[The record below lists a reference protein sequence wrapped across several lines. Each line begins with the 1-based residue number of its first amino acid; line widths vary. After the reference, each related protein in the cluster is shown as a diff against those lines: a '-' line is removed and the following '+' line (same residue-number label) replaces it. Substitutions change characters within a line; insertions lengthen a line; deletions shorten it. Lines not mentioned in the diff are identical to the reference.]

1 MEQRRRLGHNNINV
15 TGDHVKQE
23 LGYVQ
28 EFYELAIA
36 FLANYSFQIIGAVII
51 VTIGWFLSKYIYTI
65 LIGFFTKHEF
75 DVTLGKFAANIV
87 RILIF
92 GAMFVIAIGK
102 LGISIAPFIAA
113 VGAIF
118 LTAGLA
124 LQGTVANF
132 AAGISLIITR
142 PFKIGDTISVNNVYG
157 IVEEIK
163 LAYTTLRT
171 EDEELITVPN
181 KNMIGE
187 VLVNSFHYRIVESS
201 VGISYHDDAEKAIV
215 IIKKAID
222 GFENLS
228 SDNKSIV
235 GIQGFGDNAIEIGM
249 RYWVPTR
256 NFFRIQYEVNMAVY
270 KALNDAKITIP
281 FPQREVHLFAQNG

>member
-1 MEQRRRLGHNNINV
+1 MQTNEGY
-15 TGDHVKQE
+15 HVKQE
-23 LGYVQ
+23 LQYVQ

-36 FLANYSFQIIGAVII
+36 FLTNYSFQIIGAIII
-51 VTIGWFLSKYIYTI
+51 VTIGWFFSKYVYGL
-65 LIGFFTKHEF
+65 LIGFFNKHEF

-92 GAMFVIAIGK
+92 AAMFVVAIGK

-187 VLVNSFHYRIVESS
+187 VIVNSFHYRIVESS
-201 VGISYHDDAEKAIV
+201 VGISYRDDAEKAIAV
-215 IIKKAID
+215 IKEAID
-222 GFENLS
+222 GFEYLS

-235 GIQGFGDNAIEIGM
+235 GIQNFGDSSVDIGM

-256 NFFRIQYEVNMAVY
+256 NFFRIQFEVNMAVY

-281 FPQREVHLFAQNG
+281 YPQREVLLHHQNG

>member
-1 MEQRRRLGHNNINV
+1 MN
-15 TGDHVKQE
+15 QE
-23 LGYVQ
+23 LHYVQ
-28 EFYELAIA
+28 EFYDQSIA
-36 FLANYSFQIIGAVII
+36 FLTNYSFQIIGALIVVI
-51 VTIGWFLSKYIYTI
+51 IGWFVSKYVFN
-65 LIGFFTKHEF
+65 LLMKLFTKHDF

-113 VGAIF
+113 IGAVF

-124 LQGTVANF
+124 LQGSVANF

-142 PFKIGDTISVNNVYG
+142 PFKIGDTISVNKIFGV
-157 IVEEIK
+157 VEEIK

-171 EDEELITVPN
+171 EDEEIITVPN

-187 VLVNSFHYRIVESS
+187 VIVNSFNYRIVESS
-201 VGISYHDDAEKAIV
+201 VGISYDDDAEKV
-215 IIKKAID
+215 IALIKNTID

-228 SDNKSIV
+228 NENKSIV
-235 GIQGFGDNAIEIGM
+235 GIQKFGDNAVEIGM

-256 NFFRIQYEVNMAVY
+256 HFFRIQYEVNMAVY

-281 FPQREVHLFAQNG
+281 YPQRDVHLYGQNILK

>member
-1 MEQRRRLGHNNINV
+1 M
-15 TGDHVKQE
+15 KQE
-23 LGYVQ
+23 LQYIQ
-28 EFYELAIA
+28 EFYEVSIA
-36 FLANYSFQIIGAVII
+36 FLTNYSFQIIGAII
-51 VTIGWFLSKYIYTI
+51 IITIGWFLSKYVYNV
-65 LIGFFTKHEF
+65 LIGFFQKHDF
-75 DVTLGKFAANIV
+75 DVTLGKFTANIV

-92 GAMFVIAIGK
+92 GAMFIVAIGK

-113 VGAIF
+113 VGAVF

-142 PFKIGDTISVNNVYG
+142 PFKIGDTISINNVYG

-201 VGISYHDDAEKAIV
+201 VGISYRDDAEKAIE
-215 IIKKAID
+215 IIKNAID

-235 GIQGFGDNAIEIGM
+235 GIQKFGDNAVEMGM

-256 NFFRIQYEVNMAVY
+256 NFYKVQYEVNMAVY
-270 KALNDAKITIP
+270 KALNDAQITIP
-281 FPQREVHLFAQNG
+281 FPHTEVYLYPQNG